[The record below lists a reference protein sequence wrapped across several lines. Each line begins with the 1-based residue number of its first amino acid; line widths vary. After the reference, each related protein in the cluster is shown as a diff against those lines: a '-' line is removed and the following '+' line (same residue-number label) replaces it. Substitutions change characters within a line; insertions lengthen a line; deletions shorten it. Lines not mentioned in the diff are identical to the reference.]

1 MSTPPTTLHHTLP
14 PHYTT
19 PSHHTTSHPPTTLH
33 QTLPSHYT
41 TPHHTLPPHY
51 ILQTLPP
58 VHLCV
63 FELLLHSWYLAL
75 ALDTP
80 EVAQYQFRMHRV
92 RPHHLATDA
101 KQGAYFSCRQLT
113 HPAVPTH
120 TNSVCV
126 CVCVCV
132 CACVL
137 NACVH

>member
-1 MSTPPTTLHHTLP
+1 MSTPPTTRHHTLP

-19 PSHHTTSHPPTTLH
+19 PSHHTTPHPPTTLH
-33 QTLPSHYT
+33 
-41 TPHHTLPPHY
+41 
-51 ILQTLPP
+51 QTLPP

-80 EVAQYQFRMHRV
+80 EVAQHQFRMHRV

-126 CVCVCV
+126 CVCVC
-132 CACVL
+132 ACVL
-137 NACVH
+137 NACVYTKMQRKQLSTDYTAT